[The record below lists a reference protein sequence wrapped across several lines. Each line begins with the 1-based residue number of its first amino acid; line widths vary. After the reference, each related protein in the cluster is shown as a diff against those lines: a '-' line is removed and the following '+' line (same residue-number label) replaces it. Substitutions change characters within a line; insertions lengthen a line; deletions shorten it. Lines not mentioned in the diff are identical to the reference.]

1 MGMRNIPIKLIK
13 TTIEQGR
20 VTTRRAILIPQ
31 YQTSIRMLI
40 SIIDRLKTG
49 NLWITS
55 KAEYINFQI
64 LTDTL
69 KKMNISVEL
78 LDLLNVSVNFSQNVM
93 KFIDSAPKF
102 KTLHKFV
109 RKDNN

>member
-1 MGMRNIPIKLIK
+1 MNNGLGYNPQE
-13 TTIEQGR
+13 T
-20 VTTRRAILIPQ
+20 ILIPH
-31 YQTSIRMLI
+31 YETSIRMLI
-40 SIIDRLKTG
+40 SIIESAKKTVKP
-49 NLWITS
+49 LEITS